1 MARATGSKR
10 RQNTNRREFGAVEL
24 LPSGRWRARY
34 TGPDGRQRSG
44 PTTFPTRADA
54 DRWLTVVRA
63 DMLRGQWSS
72 PELAD
77 VTLSEYTTAWLR
89 GRAPSLRPRT
99 QDLYARGAERW
110 LSGPV
115 GTGRNAVDL
124 SALPLRVISPPIV
137 RDWFAAVT
145 DAARTSA
152 LARTGRIHRTHPAR
166 AWATSHGIPCAAT
179 GRLSPTVLAAWHKAG
194 SPDMRTRVTARP
206 AAGRTAAAQAY
217 RLLHAI
223 TTQAVDDGL
232 LTVNPV
238 RIQRAGHVNHPER
251 MPLTPLEVEA
261 LAATVPDH
269 YRAAVLVAAWSGLRP
284 GEVFALTRQDVEA
297 SLGHVTVR
305 RTLTEV
311 PGQPV
316 AFGPPKTAAG
326 RRVVALPTFVAEA
339 LNTHLQTYTSASRDA
354 LVFTTLTG
362 SAVTSPARSKVIA
375 NARVTIGRP
384 DITWHHLRHTGATL
398 AAQAGATQAELQRRI
413 GHSSP
418 RAAALYQHAT
428 LERDHTLAIA
438 LHNINE
444 RVSPLR
450 AKELNRRGAQL
461 SGC

>member
-1 MARATGSKR
+1 MATKTGSKR
-10 RQNTNRREFGAVEL
+10 RQSPNRREFGAVEP

-34 TGPDGRQRSG
+34 TGPDARQRSA
-44 PTTFPTRADA
+44 PTTFATRGDA

-63 DMLRGQWSS
+63 DMLRGQWSA

-77 VTLSEYTTAWLR
+77 VTLGEYITAWLR

-99 QDLYARGAERW
+99 QDLYARGAQRW

-115 GTGRNAVDL
+115 GIGHNAVDL

-145 DAARTSA
+145 DAARASA
-152 LARTGRIHRTHPAR
+152 LARTGRIDRTHPAR

-179 GRLSPTVLAAWHKAG
+179 GRLSPTVLTAWHKAG
-194 SPDMRTRVTARP
+194 SPDMRSRTTARP
-206 AAGRTAAAQAY
+206 DAGRTAAAQAY

-238 RIQRAGHVNHPER
+238 RIERAGHVSHAER
-251 MPLTPLEVEA
+251 MPLTPVEVEA
-261 LAATVPDH
+261 LAAAVPAH
-269 YRAAVLVAAWSGLRP
+269 YRTAVLVAAWSGLRP
-284 GEVFALTRQDVEA
+284 GEVFALTRRDLDPVRG
-297 SLGHVTVR
+297 LITVR

-311 PGQPV
+311 PGYPV
-316 AFGPPKTAAG
+316 TFGPPKTAAG
-326 RRVVALPTFVAEA
+326 RRVVALPAFVLDSLTEHMHGH
-339 LNTHLQTYTSASRDA
+339 TPKGPDA
-354 LVFTTLTG
+354 LLFTTLTG
-362 SAVTSPARSKVIA
+362 RPVTSQARRHAITA
-375 NARVTIGRP
+375 ARTVIGRP

-418 RAAALYQHAT
+418 RAAALYQHASI
-428 LERDHTLAIA
+428 ERDHSIAAALDTLNHA
-438 LHNINE
+438 LTN
-444 RVSPLR
+444 
-450 AKELNRRGAQL
+450 A
-461 SGC
+461 